1 MLQCSINTQHIN
13 PGHNDMTKPTMPH
26 MPEIAD
32 ITEMTEQLRK
42 VSEQSQSLVQDF
54 VERQSR
60 GEQVFQGG
68 DPTSLVRGFSDLT
81 ARMMAEPQR
90 ILELQGKFWNDYMS
104 LWQTTAQKMMGQSAD
119 DVIEPAKGDRRF
131 KGEDW
136 NNNPLFDH
144 IKQAYLLASKFTL
157 EAVRQTDG
165 LEEKTAEKV
174 DFYTR
179 QFIDA
184 LAPSNFL
191 ATNPEVIRETVE
203 TGGANLLKG
212 LSNLLDDLER
222 GKGRLRIKM
231 TDLDR
236 FKLGE
241 NVAVSKG
248 AVVFQNDLMQLLQF
262 SPTTEQV
269 FKRPL
274 LIMPPWINKYYI
286 LDLRE
291 SNSFIKW
298 AVDQGHTVFV
308 ISWVNPDERLSNKS
322 FEDYIVEGPLA
333 ALDAIEAATGERDV
347 KAIGYCIGGTL
358 LAATLAYM
366 AKVGDDRIKT
376 ATFFTTM
383 VEFSKPGE
391 LGVFIDDE
399 QIRSLEQQMDE
410 KGYMEGATM
419 AEVFNMLRASDLIW
433 SFVINNY
440 LMGKDP
446 FPFDLLYWNSDSTRM
461 PKVMHSYYLR
471 EMYQRNLLAQPGGL
485 KLLGESIDLRDINIP
500 VYILSTLEDHI
511 APWKATYAATQM
523 YQGKVRFVLG
533 KSGHIAG
540 VVNPPD
546 ANKYGY
552 WVGKEGEYPED
563 PEEWHATVGEAR
575 DGSWWNDWNS
585 WNRRYSRQMVAAREP
600 GDGDLKVIELAPG
613 SYVKMKA

>member
-1 MLQCSINTQHIN
+1 
-13 PGHNDMTKPTMPH
+13 MTKPTMPH

-212 LSNLLDDLER
+212 LSNLLDDLAR

-500 VYILSTLEDHI
+500 VYILSTIEDHI

>member
-1 MLQCSINTQHIN
+1 
-13 PGHNDMTKPTMPH
+13 MTKPTMPH
-26 MPEIAD
+26 MTEIAD

-136 NNNPLFDH
+136 NNNPPFDH

-184 LAPSNFL
+184 LAPTNFL

-308 ISWVNPDERLSNKS
+308 ISWVNPDERLSDKS

-366 AKVGDDRIKT
+366 AKVGDERIKT

-600 GDGDLKVIELAPG
+600 GDGELKVIELAPG

>member
-1 MLQCSINTQHIN
+1 
-13 PGHNDMTKPTMPH
+13 MTKPTMPH

>member
-1 MLQCSINTQHIN
+1 
-13 PGHNDMTKPTMPH
+13 MTKPTMPH

-136 NNNPLFDH
+136 NNNPPFDH

-174 DFYTR
+174 EFYTR

-184 LAPSNFL
+184 LAPTNFL

-308 ISWVNPDERLSNKS
+308 ISWVNPDERLSDKS

-366 AKVGDDRIKT
+366 AKVGDERIKT

-600 GDGDLKVIELAPG
+600 GDGELKVIELAPG

>member
-1 MLQCSINTQHIN
+1 M
-13 PGHNDMTKPTMPH
+13 
-26 MPEIAD
+26 
-32 ITEMTEQLRK
+32 
-42 VSEQSQSLVQDF
+42 
-54 VERQSR
+54 
-60 GEQVFQGG
+60 
-68 DPTSLVRGFSDLT
+68 
-81 ARMMAEPQR
+81 
-90 ILELQGKFWNDYMS
+90 
-104 LWQTTAQKMMGQSAD
+104 
-119 DVIEPAKGDRRF
+119 
-131 KGEDW
+131 
-136 NNNPLFDH
+136 
-144 IKQAYLLASKFTL
+144 
-157 EAVRQTDG
+157 RQTDG

-600 GDGDLKVIELAPG
+600 GDGELKVIELAPG

>member
-1 MLQCSINTQHIN
+1 
-13 PGHNDMTKPTMPH
+13 MTKPTMPH

-136 NNNPLFDH
+136 NNNPPFDH

-184 LAPSNFL
+184 LAPTNFL

-212 LSNLLDDLER
+212 LSNLQDDLER

-308 ISWVNPDERLSNKS
+308 ISWVNPDERLSDKS

-366 AKVGDDRIKT
+366 AKVGDERIKT

-600 GDGDLKVIELAPG
+600 GDGELKVIELAPG

>member
-1 MLQCSINTQHIN
+1 
-13 PGHNDMTKPTMPH
+13 MTKPTMPH

-136 NNNPLFDH
+136 NNNPPFDH

-184 LAPSNFL
+184 LAPTNFL

-308 ISWVNPDERLSNKS
+308 ISWVNPDERLSDKS

-366 AKVGDDRIKT
+366 AKVGDERIKT

-600 GDGDLKVIELAPG
+600 GDGELKVIELAPG

>member
-1 MLQCSINTQHIN
+1 
-13 PGHNDMTKPTMPH
+13 

-136 NNNPLFDH
+136 NNNPPFDH

-174 DFYTR
+174 EFYTR

-184 LAPSNFL
+184 LAPTNFL

-308 ISWVNPDERLSNKS
+308 ISWVNPDERLSDKS

-366 AKVGDDRIKT
+366 AKVGDERIKT

-600 GDGDLKVIELAPG
+600 GDGELKVIELAPG